1 MNLVQLKITQIII
14 HLLERKKLDEIEI
27 LNSLLFAELITM

>member
-1 MNLVQLKITQIII
+1 MKKN
-14 HLLERKKLDEIEI
+14 KKLDEIEI